1 MSIMVTEIT
10 TLDYIV
16 FLTFLAG
23 IVIFGC
29 SFYFRERKRQSTGGF
44 TVANGS
50 LPSWVVGMSIFATF
64 VSSISFLGYPGEAYA
79 NNWNPFV
86 FSISIPVAAW
96 LAAKLFVPLY
106 RSMNS
111 VSAYQYL
118 EVRFGY
124 WARAYVS
131 VCYLLTQL
139 ARMGSIL
146 FLLALPL
153 NFMLGWSIPTIIIIT
168 GVAVLLFASMG
179 GIKAVVW
186 TDAIQGIILIL
197 GALFCAVLL
206 TVKIPG
212 GLSELI
218 SVGNEYHKFSM
229 GSLGGS
235 LTEKTFWVLLV
246 YGLFTNLQNY
256 GIDQNYIQRYLTAK
270 DEHSAKNSTLFGGLL
285 YVPVSLIFVYIGT
298 ALFVY
303 YKTAGTLP
311 ADVAGDQVFPYFI
324 VHGLPTG
331 LTGLM
336 IASVLA
342 AGMSTVST
350 SLNSA
355 STIILTDFYRHFRKD
370 AGEKE
375 GMAVLYISSVVLGVL
390 GVIVALLMMGVDGVL
405 DTWWK
410 LASIFSGGMLGLFL
424 LGFIVRKAKNPAA
437 VTGVIIGLLV
447 IAWMSLSPY
456 VFNGSWEQYRCTLNG
471 NLTIVFGTTA
481 IFLTGFLVTLLGGR
495 CACKK
500 KRNNKL

>member
-1 MSIMVTEIT
+1 MKTEIT
-10 TLDYIV
+10 ALDYIV
-16 FLTFLAG
+16 FLAFLAG
-23 IVIFGC
+23 IVLFGC
-29 SFYFRERKRQSTGGF
+29 SFYFRERRARSQSTGQF
-44 TVANGS
+44 TVANS
-50 LPSWVVGMSIFATF
+50 SMPSWVVGMSIFATF
-64 VSSISFLGYPGEAYA
+64 VSSISFLGYPGEAFA

-111 VSAYQYL
+111 VSAYHYL

-124 WARAYVS
+124 WARAYVA

-146 FLLALPL
+146 FLLAIPL
-153 NFMLGWSIPTIIIIT
+153 NYMLGWSVPSIIILV
-168 GVAVLLFASMG
+168 GVAVLLFSSMG

-186 TDAIQGIILIL
+186 TDAIQGILLIA
-197 GALFCAVLL
+197 GALACAVLL
-206 TVKIPG
+206 TCKIPG
-212 GLSELI
+212 GFGQLI
-218 SVGNEYHKFSM
+218 EVGRDCGKFSM
-229 GSLGGS
+229 GSLSSS
-235 LTEKTFWVLLV
+235 LTEKTFWVLLI

-270 DEHSAKNSTLFGGLL
+270 DEKGAKNSTLLGGLL

-303 YKTAGTLP
+303 YRTAGTLP
-311 ADVAGDQVFPYFI
+311 ADVAGDKVFPYFI

-331 LTGLM
+331 VTGLL
-336 IASVLA
+336 IASIMA

-355 STIILTDFYRHFRKD
+355 STIILTDFYKHFHPE
-370 AGEKE
+370 ASEKK
-375 GMAVLYISSVVLGVL
+375 GMAVLYSSSVILGVL
-390 GVIVALLMMGVDGVL
+390 GVIVAILMMGVDGVL

-424 LGFIVRKAKNPAA
+424 LGFICRKASRPAA
-437 VTGVIIGLLV
+437 LAGVIVGLLV

-456 VFNGSWEQYRCTLNG
+456 LFTGAWEPYRCRWNG
-471 NLTIVFGTTA
+471 NLTIVFGTMA
-481 IFLTGFLVTLLGGR
+481 IFIVGFMVTWLCKPGR
-495 CACKK
+495 PEPEKQ
-500 KRNNKL
+500 

>member
-1 MSIMVTEIT
+1 MTTDIT
-10 TLDYIV
+10 VLDYVIFIA
-16 FLTFLAG
+16 FLVG
-23 IVIFGC
+23 IVLFGC
-29 SFYFRERKRQSTGGF
+29 SFYFRERRAKTQSTGQF
-44 TVANGS
+44 TMANS
-50 LPSWVVGMSIFATF
+50 SMPSWVVGMSIFATF

-111 VSAYQYL
+111 VSAYHYL

-124 WARAYVS
+124 WARAYVA

-153 NFMLGWSIPTIIIIT
+153 NYMLGWSVPVIIIVA
-168 GVAVLLFASMG
+168 GVAVLIFSSMG

-186 TDAIQGIILIL
+186 TDAIQGVILIV
-197 GALFCAVLL
+197 GALACAVIL

-212 GLSELI
+212 GLGGLI
-218 SVGNEYHKFSM
+218 EVGSQYDKFSM
-229 GSLGGS
+229 GSLSSS
-235 LTEKTFWVLLV
+235 LTEKTFWVLLI

-256 GIDQNYIQRYLTAK
+256 GIDQNYIQRYMTAR
-270 DEHSAKNSTLFGGLL
+270 DEKGAKNSTLLGGLL

-303 YKTAGTLP
+303 YKTSGTLP
-311 ADVAGDQVFPYFI
+311 ADIAGDRVFPYFI
-324 VHGLPTG
+324 VHSLPTG
-331 LTGLM
+331 VTGLM
-336 IASVLA
+336 IASILA

-355 STIILTDFYRHFRKD
+355 STIILTDFVKHFKP
-370 AGEKE
+370 ALSEKK
-375 GMAVLYISSVVLGVL
+375 GMAVLYGSSVVLGVL
-390 GVIVALLMMGVDGVL
+390 GVVVALLMMNVDGVL

-424 LGFIVRKAKNPAA
+424 LGFLCKKASRPAA
-437 VTGVIIGLLV
+437 VVGVAVGLLV

-456 VFNGSWEQYRCTLNG
+456 LFPEASWKCTLNG
-471 NLTIVFGTTA
+471 NLTIVLGTTA
-481 IFLTGFLVTLLGGR
+481 IFVTGFLLTVLFSR
-495 CACKK
+495 KK
-500 KRNNKL
+500 ITE

>member
-1 MSIMVTEIT
+1 MIT
-10 TLDYIV
+10 DITALDYIV
-16 FLTFLAG
+16 FLAFLVG
-23 IVIFGC
+23 IVLFGC
-29 SFYFRERKRQSTGGF
+29 SFYFREKRARTQSTGSF
-44 TVANGS
+44 TMANS
-50 LPSWVVGMSIFATF
+50 SMPSWVVGMSIFATF

-86 FSISIPVAAW
+86 FSLSIPVAAW

-111 VSAYQYL
+111 VSAYHYL

-124 WARAYVS
+124 WARAYVA

-153 NFMLGWSIPTIIIIT
+153 NYMLGWSVPSIIIIA
-168 GVAVLLFASMG
+168 GVAVLLFSSMG

-186 TDAIQGIILIL
+186 TDAIQGILLIV
-197 GALFCAVLL
+197 GALACAVLL
-206 TVKIPG
+206 TCKIPG
-212 GLSELI
+212 GLGGLI
-218 SVGNEYHKFSM
+218 DVGSQYNKFSM
-229 GSLGGS
+229 GSLSSS
-235 LTEKTFWVLLV
+235 LSEKTFWVLLI

-256 GIDQNYIQRYLTAK
+256 GIDQNYIQRYMTAK
-270 DEHSAKNSTLFGGLL
+270 DERGAKNSTLLGGLL

-303 YKTAGTLP
+303 YRTAGTLP
-311 ADVAGDQVFPYFI
+311 ADVAGDKVFPYFI
-324 VHGLPTG
+324 VHSLPTG
-331 LTGLM
+331 VTGLM
-336 IASVLA
+336 IASILA

-355 STIILTDFYRHFRKD
+355 STIILTDFVKHFHPNLSERR
-370 AGEKE
+370 
-375 GMAVLYISSVVLGVL
+375 GMRVLYGSSVVLGVL
-390 GVIVALLMMGVDGVL
+390 GVIVALLMMNVDGVL

-424 LGFIVRKAKNPAA
+424 LGFICKNASRA
-437 VTGVIIGLLV
+437 GAIAGVIVGLLV

-456 VFNGSWEQYRCTLNG
+456 LLPDPWKCTWNG

-481 IFLTGFLVTLLGGR
+481 IFVVGFLFGSIASRSRAAKL
-495 CACKK
+495 
-500 KRNNKL
+500 NKE